1 MGHTLEPHHIAPS
14 DFRLCI
20 FNFQNGI
27 QYHSFFQIPSSALN
41 RDATSLM
48 TLSLRANPIPVVPA
62 RAFLRLA
69 ALARLDLS
77 DCGLEAVEGGAFDGL
92 DNLRRIFLHGN
103 RIVALGRA
111 VTKLSRFHL

>member
-1 MGHTLEPHHIAPS
+1 M
-14 DFRLCI
+14 
-20 FNFQNGI
+20 NGPQWNI
-27 QYHSFFQIPSSALN
+27 LIQIPSSALN

-48 TLSLRANPIPVVPA
+48 ALSLRANPSIGPLVPA

-77 DCGLEAVEGGAFDGL
+77 DCGLEAVQRGAFDGL

-103 RIVALGRA
+103 RIVALGRGEIS
-111 VTKLSRFHL
+111 KLLIVWI